1 MTFFASVMPYSFTL
15 ASGLELEDEL
25 DELLELELEELE
37 LLLEELEEEELEEEL
52 LELEL
57 ELLEEL
63 LLELEESLLEPPPPP
78 PPQAVSIETVIAAA
92 SATAIT
98 FFANLMVNFLP
109 HFQNR
114 QRKSSFGPSVSLN
127 LPPPVSI
134 CQVVLINLCYLI
146 KSSLKLHQFDN
157 KHRFSL
163 SRHTRVL
170 FNKEAAHP
178 PQRRMCRFS
187 IFFLSPSCRR

>member
-1 MTFFASVMPYSFTL
+1 MFLSVVVP
-15 ASGLELEDEL
+15 E
-25 DELLELELEELE
+25 ELEELE
-37 LLLEELEEEELEEEL
+37 LLLEELEEELEEL

-63 LLELEESLLEPPPPP
+63 LLELEESLLEPPFPPPPP

-127 LPPPVSI
+127 LPPCI
-134 CQVVLINLCYLI
+134 DL
-146 KSSLKLHQFDN
+146 SSSFD
-157 KHRFSL
+157 KF
-163 SRHTRVL
+163 VL
-170 FNKEAAHP
+170 FNKILPEIA
-178 PQRRMCRFS
+178 S
-187 IFFLSPSCRR
+187 I

>member
-1 MTFFASVMPYSFTL
+1 MP
-15 ASGLELEDEL
+15 ASGVVESEELTDELELDSLEEL
-25 DELLELELEELE
+25 LLELEE
-37 LLLEELEEEELEEEL
+37 LLEELEEELE
-52 LELEL
+52 

-63 LLELEESLLEPPPPP
+63 LLELEESLLEPPFPPPPP

-127 LPPPVSI
+127 LPPP
-134 CQVVLINLCYLI
+134 LY
-146 KSSLKLHQFDN
+146 
-157 KHRFSL
+157 RF
-163 SRHTRVL
+163 V
-170 FNKEAAHP
+170 K
-178 PQRRMCRFS
+178 
-187 IFFLSPSCRR
+187 

>member
-1 MTFFASVMPYSFTL
+1 MP
-15 ASGLELEDEL
+15 ASGVVESEELTD
-25 DELLELELEELE
+25 ELELDSLEE
-37 LLLEELEEEELEEEL
+37 LLLEELEEELEEL

-63 LLELEESLLEPPPPP
+63 LLELEESLLEPPFPPPP

-114 QRKSSFGPSVSLN
+114 QRKSSFGPSVFLN
-127 LPPPVSI
+127 LPPPCIDLSSSFDKF
-134 CQVVLINLCYLI
+134 VV
-146 KSSLKLHQFDN
+146 
-157 KHRFSL
+157 
-163 SRHTRVL
+163 
-170 FNKEAAHP
+170 FNKIVPEIA
-178 PQRRMCRFS
+178 S
-187 IFFLSPSCRR
+187 I

>member
-1 MTFFASVMPYSFTL
+1 M
-15 ASGLELEDEL
+15 ELEDEL

-37 LLLEELEEEELEEEL
+37 LLLEELEEELEEL

-78 PPQAVSIETVIAAA
+78 PPQAVNIETVIAAA

-127 LPPPVSI
+127 LPPCI
-134 CQVVLINLCYLI
+134 DL
-146 KSSLKLHQFDN
+146 SSSFD
-157 KHRFSL
+157 KF
-163 SRHTRVL
+163 VL
-170 FNKEAAHP
+170 FNKILPEIA
-178 PQRRMCRFS
+178 S
-187 IFFLSPSCRR
+187 I

>member
-1 MTFFASVMPYSFTL
+1 MP
-15 ASGLELEDEL
+15 ASGVVESEELTDELELDSLEEL
-25 DELLELELEELE
+25 LLELEE
-37 LLLEELEEEELEEEL
+37 LLEELEEELEEL

-63 LLELEESLLEPPPPP
+63 LLELEESLLEPPFPPPP

-114 QRKSSFGPSVSLN
+114 QRKSSFGPSVFLN
-127 LPPPVSI
+127 LPPP
-134 CQVVLINLCYLI
+134 CINL
-146 KSSLKLHQFDN
+146 SSSFD
-157 KHRFSL
+157 KF
-163 SRHTRVL
+163 VL
-170 FNKEAAHP
+170 FNKILPEIA
-178 PQRRMCRFS
+178 S
-187 IFFLSPSCRR
+187 I

>member
-1 MTFFASVMPYSFTL
+1 MFLSVVVP
-15 ASGLELEDEL
+15 E
-25 DELLELELEELE
+25 ELEELE
-37 LLLEELEEEELEEEL
+37 LLLEELEEELEEL

-63 LLELEESLLEPPPPP
+63 LLELEESLLEPPFPPPP

-127 LPPPVSI
+127 LPPPCI
-134 CQVVLINLCYLI
+134 DL
-146 KSSLKLHQFDN
+146 SSSFD
-157 KHRFSL
+157 KF
-163 SRHTRVL
+163 VL
-170 FNKEAAHP
+170 FNKIVPEIA
-178 PQRRMCRFS
+178 S
-187 IFFLSPSCRR
+187 I

>member
-1 MTFFASVMPYSFTL
+1 MFLSVVVP
-15 ASGLELEDEL
+15 E
-25 DELLELELEELE
+25 ELEELE
-37 LLLEELEEEELEEEL
+37 LLEELEEELEEL

-63 LLELEESLLEPPPPP
+63 LLELEESLLEPPFPPPPPP

-114 QRKSSFGPSVSLN
+114 QRKTSFGPSVSLN
-127 LPPPVSI
+127 LPPPCI
-134 CQVVLINLCYLI
+134 VL
-146 KSSLKLHQFDN
+146 SSSFD
-157 KHRFSL
+157 KF
-163 SRHTRVL
+163 VL
-170 FNKEAAHP
+170 FNK
-178 PQRRMCRFS
+178 
-187 IFFLSPSCRR
+187 ISP

>member
-1 MTFFASVMPYSFTL
+1 MTAFASVIPYSFVP
-15 ASGLELEDEL
+15 ASGVVESEELTDELELDSLEEL
-25 DELLELELEELE
+25 LLELEE
-37 LLLEELEEEELEEEL
+37 LLEELEEELEEL

-127 LPPPVSI
+127 LPPCI
-134 CQVVLINLCYLI
+134 DL
-146 KSSLKLHQFDN
+146 SSSFD
-157 KHRFSL
+157 KF
-163 SRHTRVL
+163 VL
-170 FNKEAAHP
+170 FNKILPEIA
-178 PQRRMCRFS
+178 S
-187 IFFLSPSCRR
+187 I

>member
-1 MTFFASVMPYSFTL
+1 MFLSVVVP
-15 ASGLELEDEL
+15 
-25 DELLELELEELE
+25 EELE
-37 LLLEELEEEELEEEL
+37 LLLEELEEELEEL

-63 LLELEESLLEPPPPP
+63 LLELEESLLEPPFPPPPP

-127 LPPPVSI
+127 LPPRT
-134 CQVVLINLCYLI
+134 YL
-146 KSSLKLHQFDN
+146 SSSFD
-157 KHRFSL
+157 KF
-163 SRHTRVL
+163 VL
-170 FNKEAAHP
+170 FNKIVPEIA
-178 PQRRMCRFS
+178 S
-187 IFFLSPSCRR
+187 I

>member
-1 MTFFASVMPYSFTL
+1 M
-15 ASGLELEDEL
+15 ELEDEL

-37 LLLEELEEEELEEEL
+37 LLLEELEEELEEL

-63 LLELEESLLEPPPPP
+63 LPELEESLLEPPFPPPPP

-114 QRKSSFGPSVSLN
+114 QRKSSFGPSVFLN
-127 LPPPVSI
+127 LPPRT
-134 CQVVLINLCYLI
+134 YL
-146 KSSLKLHQFDN
+146 SSSFD
-157 KHRFSL
+157 KF
-163 SRHTRVL
+163 VL
-170 FNKEAAHP
+170 FNKIVPEIA
-178 PQRRMCRFS
+178 S
-187 IFFLSPSCRR
+187 I

>member
-1 MTFFASVMPYSFTL
+1 MPYSFTL

-63 LLELEESLLEPPPPP
+63 LLELEELLLEPPFPPPPP

-127 LPPPVSI
+127 LPPPCI
-134 CQVVLINLCYLI
+134 DL
-146 KSSLKLHQFDN
+146 SSSFD
-157 KHRFSL
+157 KF
-163 SRHTRVL
+163 VL
-170 FNKEAAHP
+170 FNKILPEIA
-178 PQRRMCRFS
+178 S
-187 IFFLSPSCRR
+187 I

>member
-37 LLLEELEEEELEEEL
+37 LLLEELEEELEEL

-63 LLELEESLLEPPPPP
+63 LLELEESLLEPPFPPPPP

-127 LPPPVSI
+127 LPPPCI
-134 CQVVLINLCYLI
+134 DL
-146 KSSLKLHQFDN
+146 SSSFD
-157 KHRFSL
+157 KF
-163 SRHTRVL
+163 VL
-170 FNKEAAHP
+170 FNKILPEIA
-178 PQRRMCRFS
+178 S
-187 IFFLSPSCRR
+187 I

>member
-127 LPPPVSI
+127 LPPPCI
-134 CQVVLINLCYLI
+134 DL
-146 KSSLKLHQFDN
+146 SSSFD
-157 KHRFSL
+157 KF
-163 SRHTRVL
+163 VL
-170 FNKEAAHP
+170 FNKILPEIA
-178 PQRRMCRFS
+178 S
-187 IFFLSPSCRR
+187 I

>member
-1 MTFFASVMPYSFTL
+1 MFLSVVVP
-15 ASGLELEDEL
+15 
-25 DELLELELEELE
+25 EELE
-37 LLLEELEEEELEEEL
+37 LLLEELEEELEEL

-63 LLELEESLLEPPPPP
+63 LLELEESLLEPPFPPPP

-127 LPPPVSI
+127 LPPPCI
-134 CQVVLINLCYLI
+134 DL
-146 KSSLKLHQFDN
+146 SSSFD
-157 KHRFSL
+157 KF
-163 SRHTRVL
+163 VL
-170 FNKEAAHP
+170 FNKILPEIA
-178 PQRRMCRFS
+178 S
-187 IFFLSPSCRR
+187 I

>member
-1 MTFFASVMPYSFTL
+1 M
-15 ASGLELEDEL
+15 ELEDEL

-37 LLLEELEEEELEEEL
+37 LLLEELEEELEEL

-63 LLELEESLLEPPPPP
+63 LLELEESLLEPPFPPPP

-127 LPPPVSI
+127 LPPPCI
-134 CQVVLINLCYLI
+134 DL
-146 KSSLKLHQFDN
+146 SSSFD
-157 KHRFSL
+157 KF
-163 SRHTRVL
+163 VL
-170 FNKEAAHP
+170 FNKIVPEIA
-178 PQRRMCRFS
+178 S
-187 IFFLSPSCRR
+187 I

>member
-1 MTFFASVMPYSFTL
+1 MFLSVVVP
-15 ASGLELEDEL
+15 
-25 DELLELELEELE
+25 EELE
-37 LLLEELEEEELEEEL
+37 LLLEELEEELEEL

-63 LLELEESLLEPPPPP
+63 LLELEESLLEPPFPPPPP

-114 QRKSSFGPSVSLN
+114 QRKSSFGPLCFSKFT
-127 LPPPVSI
+127 PPCI
-134 CQVVLINLCYLI
+134 DL
-146 KSSLKLHQFDN
+146 SSSFD
-157 KHRFSL
+157 KF
-163 SRHTRVL
+163 VL
-170 FNKEAAHP
+170 FNKIVPEIA
-178 PQRRMCRFS
+178 S
-187 IFFLSPSCRR
+187 I

>member
-1 MTFFASVMPYSFTL
+1 MPYSFTL

-63 LLELEESLLEPPPPP
+63 LLELEESLLEPPFPPPPP

-127 LPPPVSI
+127 LPPPCI
-134 CQVVLINLCYLI
+134 DL
-146 KSSLKLHQFDN
+146 SSSFD
-157 KHRFSL
+157 KF
-163 SRHTRVL
+163 VL
-170 FNKEAAHP
+170 FNKIVPEIA
-178 PQRRMCRFS
+178 S
-187 IFFLSPSCRR
+187 I

>member
-1 MTFFASVMPYSFTL
+1 MFLSVVV
-15 ASGLELEDEL
+15 
-25 DELLELELEELE
+25 LEELE

-63 LLELEESLLEPPPPP
+63 LLELEESLLEPPFPPPPP

-127 LPPPVSI
+127 LPPPCIDLSSSFDKF
-134 CQVVLINLCYLI
+134 VV
-146 KSSLKLHQFDN
+146 
-157 KHRFSL
+157 
-163 SRHTRVL
+163 
-170 FNKEAAHP
+170 FNKILPEIA
-178 PQRRMCRFS
+178 S
-187 IFFLSPSCRR
+187 I

>member
-1 MTFFASVMPYSFTL
+1 MP
-15 ASGLELEDEL
+15 ASGVVESEELTDELELDSLEEL
-25 DELLELELEELE
+25 LLELEE
-37 LLLEELEEEELEEEL
+37 LLEELEEEELEEEL

-63 LLELEESLLEPPPPP
+63 LLELEESLLEPPFPPPPP

-127 LPPPVSI
+127 LPPPCI
-134 CQVVLINLCYLI
+134 DL
-146 KSSLKLHQFDN
+146 SSSFD
-157 KHRFSL
+157 KF
-163 SRHTRVL
+163 VL
-170 FNKEAAHP
+170 FNKIVPEIA
-178 PQRRMCRFS
+178 S
-187 IFFLSPSCRR
+187 I

>member
-127 LPPPVSI
+127 LPPPCI
-134 CQVVLINLCYLI
+134 DL
-146 KSSLKLHQFDN
+146 SSSFD
-157 KHRFSL
+157 KF
-163 SRHTRVL
+163 VL
-170 FNKEAAHP
+170 FNKIVPEIA
-178 PQRRMCRFS
+178 S
-187 IFFLSPSCRR
+187 I

>member
-1 MTFFASVMPYSFTL
+1 MFLSVVVP
-15 ASGLELEDEL
+15 
-25 DELLELELEELE
+25 EELE
-37 LLLEELEEEELEEEL
+37 LLLEELEEELEEL

-63 LLELEESLLEPPPPP
+63 LLELEESLLEESLLEPPFPPPPP

-127 LPPPVSI
+127 LPPPCI
-134 CQVVLINLCYLI
+134 DL
-146 KSSLKLHQFDN
+146 SSSFD
-157 KHRFSL
+157 KF
-163 SRHTRVL
+163 VL
-170 FNKEAAHP
+170 FNKILPEIA
-178 PQRRMCRFS
+178 S
-187 IFFLSPSCRR
+187 I

>member
-1 MTFFASVMPYSFTL
+1 MTAFASVIPYSFVP
-15 ASGLELEDEL
+15 ASGVVESEELTDELELDSLEEL
-25 DELLELELEELE
+25 LLELEE
-37 LLLEELEEEELEEEL
+37 LLEELEEELEEL
-52 LELEL
+52 L

-63 LLELEESLLEPPPPP
+63 LLELEESLLEPPFPPPPP

-127 LPPPVSI
+127 LPPPRT
-134 CQVVLINLCYLI
+134 YL
-146 KSSLKLHQFDN
+146 SSSFD
-157 KHRFSL
+157 KF
-163 SRHTRVL
+163 VL
-170 FNKEAAHP
+170 FNKIVPEIA
-178 PQRRMCRFS
+178 S
-187 IFFLSPSCRR
+187 I

>member
-37 LLLEELEEEELEEEL
+37 LLLEELEEELEEL

-63 LLELEESLLEPPPPP
+63 LLELEESLLEPPFPPPPP

-127 LPPPVSI
+127 LPPPRT
-134 CQVVLINLCYLI
+134 YL
-146 KSSLKLHQFDN
+146 SSSFD
-157 KHRFSL
+157 KF
-163 SRHTRVL
+163 VL
-170 FNKEAAHP
+170 FNKIVPEIA
-178 PQRRMCRFS
+178 S
-187 IFFLSPSCRR
+187 I

>member
-1 MTFFASVMPYSFTL
+1 MPYSFTL

-37 LLLEELEEEELEEEL
+37 LLLEELEEELEEL

-63 LLELEESLLEPPPPP
+63 LLELEESLLEPPFPPPPP

-163 SRHTRVL
+163 SRHTRTL

-178 PQRRMCRFS
+178 PQRRMFRFS
-187 IFFLSPSCRR
+187 IFFLSPSCRT

>member
-1 MTFFASVMPYSFTL
+1 MFLSVVV
-15 ASGLELEDEL
+15 LE
-25 DELLELELEELE
+25 ELEELE
-37 LLLEELEEEELEEEL
+37 LLLEELEEELEEL

-63 LLELEESLLEPPPPP
+63 LPELEESLLEPPPPP

-187 IFFLSPSCRR
+187 IFFFSPSCRR

>member
-1 MTFFASVMPYSFTL
+1 MFLSVVVP
-15 ASGLELEDEL
+15 
-25 DELLELELEELE
+25 EELE
-37 LLLEELEEEELEEEL
+37 LLLEELEEELEEEL

-63 LLELEESLLEPPPPP
+63 LLELEESLLEPPPP

-127 LPPPVSI
+127 LPPPCI
-134 CQVVLINLCYLI
+134 DL
-146 KSSLKLHQFDN
+146 SSSFD
-157 KHRFSL
+157 KF
-163 SRHTRVL
+163 VL
-170 FNKEAAHP
+170 FNKIVPEIA
-178 PQRRMCRFS
+178 S
-187 IFFLSPSCRR
+187 I

>member
-1 MTFFASVMPYSFTL
+1 M
-15 ASGLELEDEL
+15 ELEDEL

-37 LLLEELEEEELEEEL
+37 LLLEELEEELEEL

-63 LLELEESLLEPPPPP
+63 LLELEESLLEPPFSPPPP

-114 QRKSSFGPSVSLN
+114 QRKSSFGPSVFLN
-127 LPPPVSI
+127 LPPPCIDLSSSFDKF
-134 CQVVLINLCYLI
+134 VV
-146 KSSLKLHQFDN
+146 
-157 KHRFSL
+157 
-163 SRHTRVL
+163 
-170 FNKEAAHP
+170 FNKIVPEIA
-178 PQRRMCRFS
+178 S
-187 IFFLSPSCRR
+187 I

>member
-1 MTFFASVMPYSFTL
+1 MFLSVVVP
-15 ASGLELEDEL
+15 E
-25 DELLELELEELE
+25 ELEELE
-37 LLLEELEEEELEEEL
+37 LLLEELEEELEEL

-63 LLELEESLLEPPPPP
+63 LPELEESLLEPPFPPPPP

-127 LPPPVSI
+127 LPPPCI
-134 CQVVLINLCYLI
+134 DL
-146 KSSLKLHQFDN
+146 SSSFD
-157 KHRFSL
+157 KF
-163 SRHTRVL
+163 VL
-170 FNKEAAHP
+170 FNKILPEIA
-178 PQRRMCRFS
+178 S
-187 IFFLSPSCRR
+187 I

>member
-1 MTFFASVMPYSFTL
+1 MFLSVVVP
-15 ASGLELEDEL
+15 E
-25 DELLELELEELE
+25 ELEELE
-37 LLLEELEEEELEEEL
+37 LLLEELEEELEEL

-63 LLELEESLLEPPPPP
+63 LLELEESLLEPPFPPPP

-146 KSSLKLHQFDN
+146 KSSLKLHQSDN
-157 KHRFSL
+157 KRRFSL
-163 SRHTRVL
+163 SRHTRAL

>member
-1 MTFFASVMPYSFTL
+1 MFLSVVVP
-15 ASGLELEDEL
+15 
-25 DELLELELEELE
+25 EELE
-37 LLLEELEEEELEEEL
+37 LLLEELEEELE
-52 LELEL
+52 

-63 LLELEESLLEPPPPP
+63 LLELEESLLEPPFPPPPP

-127 LPPPVSI
+127 LPPPCI
-134 CQVVLINLCYLI
+134 DL
-146 KSSLKLHQFDN
+146 SSSFYKF
-157 KHRFSL
+157 
-163 SRHTRVL
+163 VL
-170 FNKEAAHP
+170 FNKIVPEIA
-178 PQRRMCRFS
+178 S
-187 IFFLSPSCRR
+187 I